1 MLVAKIILFV
11 YVAVCC
17 YESRI
22 DMHFKVKF
30 PKRKA
35 EDFTQIGIHVILI
48 VVYKIQLLYFMVV
61 FIYGTD
67 LSYYYS

>member
-35 EDFTQIGIHVILI
+35 ADFTQTGIHVILI
-48 VVYKIQLLYFMVV
+48 VVYKI
-61 FIYGTD
+61 
-67 LSYYYS
+67 